1 MGLNQPFKEKSFIR
15 TKDKPSNMLNTKIQK
30 LQNNPEKPN
39 IENMDVAWRRKWQP
53 TPVFLP
59 EKSHGQRSL
68 EGYSPWGHKVGHDS
82 ATKHM
87 DLASPRKCKKKKKKM
102 GLAILN
108 QKQKHILIENSYFFQ
123 LTETNKNLRQLNM
136 LTIKYY

>member
-1 MGLNQPFKEKSFIR
+1 
-15 TKDKPSNMLNTKIQK
+15 
-30 LQNNPEKPN
+30 
-39 IENMDVAWRRKWQP
+39 MDVAWRRKWQP

-68 EGYSPWGHKVGHDS
+68 EGYSPWGHKVGHDW
-82 ATKHM
+82 ATTHM

-108 QKQKHILIENSYFFQ
+108 QKQKHVLIENSYFLQ

>member
-1 MGLNQPFKEKSFIR
+1 MQKKE
-15 TKDKPSNMLNTKIQK
+15 
-30 LQNNPEKPN
+30 
-39 IENMDVAWRRKWQP
+39 
-53 TPVFLP
+53 
-59 EKSHGQRSL
+59 
-68 EGYSPWGHKVGHDS
+68 
-82 ATKHM
+82 
-87 DLASPRKCKKKKKKM
+87 KKM